1 MINKRW
7 NQGMNGDLKEKI
19 LHKALELFNTFG
31 YESVTMRDIAGA
43 LKISPGNLTYHFK
56 KKDDLIYAIVRQQ
69 RQDHQSRRCSEKI
82 SFAELNQLLE
92 ANLEHQK
99 KYFFYFNNIT
109 ELPRKYPEIA
119 KIQTEIKK
127 EFYSLLKGIFMSFV
141 DEGLMKPEPFEGVY
155 DDLAFAILSIVV
167 FWTQETYHQNDFVT
181 TPKNL
186 LSVVWN
192 IIMPNLTADG
202 VRMLPLKNVKHLN

>member
-1 MINKRW
+1 MS
-7 NQGMNGDLKEKI
+7 GDIKEKI
-19 LHKALELFNTFG
+19 LSKTLELFNTFG

-43 LKISPGNLTYHFK
+43 LNISPGNLTYHFK

-69 RQDHQSRRCSEKI
+69 CKDHQSRRCSEKI
-82 SFAELNQLLE
+82 SFAGLNKLLE
-92 ANLEHQK
+92 SNVEHQK

-109 ELPRKYPEIA
+109 ELPRRYPEIA
-119 KIQTEIKK
+119 RIQTQVKK
-127 EFYSLLKGIFMSFV
+127 EFYILFKGIFRNFV
-141 DEGLMKPEPFEGVY
+141 KEGLMKPEPYEGVY

-167 FWTQETYHQNDFVT
+167 FWTQETYNQNDFVT

-192 IIMPNLTADG
+192 IIMPNLTDEG
-202 VRMLPLKNVKHLN
+202 IRMLPLKKVR